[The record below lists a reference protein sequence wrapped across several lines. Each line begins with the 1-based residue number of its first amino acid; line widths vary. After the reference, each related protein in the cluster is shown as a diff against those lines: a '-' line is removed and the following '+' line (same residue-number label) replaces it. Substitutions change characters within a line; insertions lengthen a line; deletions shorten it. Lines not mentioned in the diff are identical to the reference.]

1 MGMVIT
7 IYISA
12 EVIQNSMLDTGDAIA
27 AFTSWKP
34 KRRENVFRYEK
45 ADIRITAAN
54 GSIYLMSEAETT
66 QPKIPFTPIPA
77 SEIGALVRSMAGA
90 AQPAEITQVLR
101 LLKGA
106 I

>member
-1 MGMVIT
+1 MVST

-12 EVIQNSMLDTGDAIA
+12 DVIQNSMLDTGDAIA

-54 GSIYLMSEAETT
+54 GSIYLMSEAETKK
-66 QPKIPFTPIPA
+66 PKIPFTPVPA
-77 SEIGALVRSMAGA
+77 AELGKLVRSMSGA
-90 AQPAEITQVLR
+90 AQ
-101 LLKGA
+101 
-106 I
+106 